1 MSSHG
6 PHGHDH
12 QSQGQPHTPATTAA
26 GASKTPSQNTSDT
39 MNQMQQKA
47 SAAADKAQEQAGQL
61 KDQMVEQ
68 VTNRLDD
75 RKSAATGSLGTVA
88 DTFRQTSQQLRD
100 QNQDVVAD
108 YADRAAEQIEH
119 FTSYLRG
126 RDVRQLVRDVEDF
139 SRREPALFLGGAFA
153 LGLFA
158 ARFLKSSTPRPE
170 QAPQY
175 QYPREYQQALP
186 APGPRA
192 GVDRYAGT
200 PSASWSGAST
210 TLGAGAGSASAATNA
225 PDNAIVGGPPIT
237 DALVGGPPH
246 EPNASSGQSTTEA
259 RSSGDAGA

>member
-1 MSSHG
+1 MAPHD
-6 PHGHDH
+6 PHGHDN
-12 QSQGQPHTPATTAA
+12 QPQERGYTPTTPVA
-26 GASKTPSQNTSDT
+26 GAPTTTSQNTSDIT
-39 MNQMQQKA
+39 DQVQQKA
-47 SAAADKAQEQAGQL
+47 SAVADKAQEQAGQM
-61 KDQMVEQ
+61 KDQLVEQ
-68 VTNRLDD
+68 VTSRLDD

-88 DTFRQTSQQLRD
+88 DSFRQTSQQLRE

-119 FTSYLRG
+119 FTGYLRG

-186 APGPRA
+186 ASGSRA
-192 GVDRYAGT
+192 EVERYAGT
-200 PSASWSGAST
+200 PSASWPDTST
-210 TLGAGAGSASAATNA
+210 ALGAGAVGSGAATDASANV
-225 PDNAIVGGPPIT
+225 IVGGPPIT
-237 DALVGGPPH
+237 DAVVGGPPH
-246 EPNASSGQSTTEA
+246 EPGVTHGQTTTEA

>member
-1 MSSHG
+1 MASHD
-6 PHGHDH
+6 PHGH
-12 QSQGQPHTPATTAA
+12 GNQPQERGYTPGTPA
-26 GASKTPSQNTSDT
+26 ASAPTPTSPDPSNLT
-39 MNQMQQKA
+39 DQVQQQA
-47 SAAADKAQEQAGQL
+47 SAAVDQAQAQAGQV
-61 KDQMVEQ
+61 KDQLVEQ

-88 DTFRQTSQQLRD
+88 DTFRQTSQQLRE

-119 FTSYLRG
+119 FTGYLRS

-158 ARFLKSSTPRPE
+158 ARFLKSSTPRSE
-170 QAPQY
+170 QVAQY

-186 APGPRA
+186 APGSRA

-200 PSASWSGAST
+200 PSASWPGTST
-210 TLGAGAGSASAATNA
+210 TPGAGAGGTGTATEA
-225 PDNAIVGGPPIT
+225 PADVIVGGPPIT

-246 EPNASSGQSTTEA
+246 NPTTPGGQTSTEA